1 MDGTIGKSDGGGN
14 DTKSGT
20 PDEQGNIKNDIENFK
35 KISELKNEQNL
46 EMKFF
51 KKTRTHF
58 RAIIRVKRGFHYG
71 YSQS

>member
-35 KISELKNEQNL
+35 KISELKNEQN
-46 EMKFF
+46 
-51 KKTRTHF
+51 
-58 RAIIRVKRGFHYG
+58 
-71 YSQS
+71 